1 MVATQKLGSVTGRA
15 TSMHARMRHLSQAIS
30 EGDGISLM
38 APAPD
43 AESALAAERGG
54 AEGVVLD
61 RDLPGIR
68 EATGLP
74 ILWRLDT
81 SPADALNRG
90 ADALLMP
97 ASALEDDPDRVERLW
112 REAHDIGLEC
122 VVEVEL
128 AMERLDPEIFLLSPQ
143 ESGNDDDPLDNVLDL
158 LADVPAGKLAIAD
171 LAVTTQ
177 DEIAELERAGV
188 DAVIVASQN
197 LAGLVR
203 AAPPEV

>member
-1 MVATQKLGSVTGRA
+1 
-15 TSMHARMRHLSQAIS
+15 MRRLSQAIS

-61 RDLPGIR
+61 HDLPGVR

-74 ILWRLDT
+74 ILLRLDA
-81 SPADALNRG
+81 SPSDALNRG

-97 ASALEDDPDRVERLW
+97 ASALDDDADWVERRW
-112 REAHDIGLEC
+112 REAHELG
-122 VVEVEL
+122 L

-143 ESGNDDDPLDNVLDL
+143 KSGNDDDPLDNVLDL

-171 LAVTTQ
+171 LEVTTP